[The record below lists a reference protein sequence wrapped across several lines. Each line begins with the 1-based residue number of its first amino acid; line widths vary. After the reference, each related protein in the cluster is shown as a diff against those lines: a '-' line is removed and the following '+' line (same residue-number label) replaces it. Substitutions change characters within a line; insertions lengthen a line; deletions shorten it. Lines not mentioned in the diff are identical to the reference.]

1 MKVLRVSMPLH
12 KADLWLNLYLLY
24 YSDTLLARKIHIIVN
39 TSLLHRVHMASVN
52 NFDLMGLVEDGSDS
66 YRKARQK
73 EVWLAGIA

>member
-1 MKVLRVSMPLH
+1 MPLR

-24 YSDTLLARKIHIIVN
+24 YSDTLLARKIYIIVS

-52 NFDLMGLVEDGSDS
+52 DFDLMGLVEDGSDS